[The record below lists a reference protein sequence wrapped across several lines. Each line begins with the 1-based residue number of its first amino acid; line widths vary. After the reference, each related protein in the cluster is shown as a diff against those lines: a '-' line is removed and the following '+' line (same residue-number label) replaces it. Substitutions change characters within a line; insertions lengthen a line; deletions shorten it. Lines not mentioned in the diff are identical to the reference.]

1 MTPLAIS
8 VIFVPGALFHLFF
21 FAISANSIEC
31 VLLLHRDLINSL
43 GPLFVLQ
50 EDKFVV
56 RSPWPEVEIP
66 ETNLADFVWQDV
78 SQHAEYTA
86 LVGILWQ
93 VWFSVR
99 EQS

>member
-1 MTPLAIS
+1 LLRTHSSTVSLLPFLQILLNVS
-8 VIFVPGALFHLFF
+8 RCY
-21 FAISANSIEC
+21 IEN
-31 VLLLHRDLINSL
+31 LLNSL
-43 GPLFVLQ
+43 GPLIVLQ